1 MILLYFSARP
11 KRIRGICRTRGGGGK
26 YYIHGSN
33 TVRDWSACANA
44 HIITR
49 TRTQQ
54 CDSIKILKKIKYIR
68 KTTNEPPR
76 PAPNTLHRAHV
87 HTAPLEVGSWDAR
100 LTCAGSTIYIIIIFF
115 FLHLYLDPPP
125 SPTIT
130 TLGLTI
136 SLSVSPRKGTVF
148 PEDDH
153 QTLYCSTYS
162 RPGAIVFF

>member
-26 YYIHGSN
+26 YYIRGSN

-68 KTTNEPPR
+68 KTTNESPR
-76 PAPNTLHRAHV
+76 PAASTKHSSSCTRPHCAARG
-87 HTAPLEVGSWDAR
+87 VGSWDAR
-100 LTCAGSTIYIIIIFF
+100 FTCAVSTILLLLFFF

-125 SPTIT
+125 PPSSSHS
-130 TLGLTI
+130 G
-136 SLSVSPRKGTVF
+136 
-148 PEDDH
+148 
-153 QTLYCSTYS
+153 
-162 RPGAIVFF
+162 